1 MSSILI
7 SMRQDRTCQ
16 YCEKLFLNEDGKVF
30 ANHVRWCDK
39 NKTNGDK
46 GVAKRNKTNSD
57 LFSLK
62 FGEIKQFQ
70 VACCKCEIVFTVEER
85 EKRHPER
92 DVYFCSRSCA
102 NSRGPRSEDF
112 KEKVRA
118 KLSGRIIVPR
128 SSRVCE
134 GCHLEFQVD
143 SKHPKQK
150 CCSVECSRKVRY
162 GNIDKESLKYY
173 RSLCSFR
180 FNLADYPG
188 EFDFGLVEKYGWY
201 AAANHGDNL
210 GGVSRDHIYSVRE
223 GYENKVDPS
232 IVSHP
237 ANCRLLIHNKN
248 VSKGKKSEIT
258 LEELKQKI
266 EEWDKKYVRDSS

>member
-1 MSSILI
+1 
-7 SMRQDRTCQ
+7 MRQDRTCQ

-46 GVAKRNKTNSD
+46 GITKRNKTNSN

-92 DVYFCSRSCA
+92 DAYFCSRSCA

-118 KLSGRIIVPR
+118 KLSGRVIVQR
-128 SSRVCE
+128 SFRVRVCE

-180 FNLADYPG
+180 FNLADYPD
-188 EFDFGLVEKYGWY
+188 EFDFSLVERHGWY
-201 AAANHGDNL
+201 AAKNRGNNL
-210 GGVSRDHIYSVRE
+210 NGVSRDHMVSISY
-223 GYENKVDPS
+223 GHKNGIDPS
-232 IVSHP
+232 IISHP
-237 ANCRLLIHNKN
+237 ANCRLLVHNDN
-248 VSKGKKSEIT
+248 VSKREKCSCT
-258 LEELKQKI
+258 LEDLLTRIQ
-266 EEWDKKYVRDSS
+266 EWNKKYSS